1 LTQAEQQRG
10 IEAVNAKE
18 QQRMLTPEGLVRKY
32 ASAVL
37 GLCIAHT
44 KNFHD
49 SEDIMQEVFL
59 KAITKLKTLRDE
71 ARARS
76 WLMQIA
82 RRMCVDYYRQ
92 RSSSRPVPDDLPAR
106 SESAGEDVRRLHQA
120 IARLP
125 DGYREPITLY
135 YLDGRKC
142 ASVAAALGISE
153 DAVRSRLVRARLR
166 LHEILSEESHE

>member
-1 LTQAEQQRG
+1 LGETKRLKKDRVKKTAGE
-10 IEAVNAKE
+10 I
-18 QQRMLTPEGLVRKY
+18 LTPRTLVQKY

-59 KAITKLKTLRDE
+59 KAFKKIHTLRD
-71 ARARS
+71 ADCVRS

-82 RRMCVDYYRQ
+82 RRMCIDYHRKRPTAQ
-92 RSSSRPVPDDLPAR
+92 AKPENLLASSGT
-106 SESAGEDVRRLHQA
+106 SAEQTERLYEA
-120 IARLP
+120 ISRLP
-125 DGYREPITLY
+125 DGYRESITLY
-135 YLDGRKC
+135 YLDGRNC
-142 ASVAAALGISE
+142 AGVAKTLGLSE

-166 LHEILSEESHE
+166 LHEILSEDTL